1 MDFYQFLNNE
11 NVRVNSITPNQK
23 EFIRENLELTNLES
37 TDIDFISSEQAKEEI
52 EKIIRIKNEEE
63 YDMAMDA
70 LEIYFRVNN
79 FRSYII

>member
-52 EKIIRIKNEEE
+52 EKIIRINNEEIN
-63 YDMAMDA
+63 YW
-70 LEIYFRVNN
+70 
-79 FRSYII
+79 

>member
-11 NVRVNSITPNQK
+11 NVRVNSITPGQK
-23 EFIRENLELTNLES
+23 NFIRENLELTNLED

-52 EKIIRIKNEEE
+52 EEIIRIKNEEE

-70 LEIYFRVNN
+70 LAGWVTKHGY
-79 FRSYII
+79 

>member
-70 LEIYFRVNN
+70 LAGWVTKHGY
-79 FRSYII
+79 